1 MNVLISGAGI
11 ASIGTGR
18 VSPGLGSRTAGAFFR
33 IRHPAPTMRRLRAP
47 PGLGAVQTF
56 SGRHLSIG
64 PEGPVEMSAE
74 GAEYLIRAG
83 WTKIAEWTREEAA

>member
-11 ASIGTGR
+11 AGIGTER
-18 VSPGLGSRTAGAFFR
+18 VSPGLGSRTAGAPFR
-33 IRHPAPTMRRLRAP
+33 IRHPAPTMPRLRAP
-47 PGLGAVQTF
+47 PGIGAVQTS
-56 SGRHLSIG
+56 SGLHHNIG

-74 GAEYLIRAG
+74 DAEYLIRAG